1 MTTAKISKD
10 DEPKK
15 PTSYFAPIYT
25 FVVPILMKEAR
36 KHGYAITVHGS
47 MNNDLD
53 VVAIPWTHDAVSAE
67 ELLPAITKKCA
78 IFWKEDTEGNWV
90 KDEDG
95 QWAQLLKIED
105 VALKP
110 HGRKAWNIQLGNGAR
125 IDISVMPRFGPPAQ
139 RP

>member
-1 MTTAKISKD
+1 MATAQASKD
-10 DEPKK
+10 DEPTK

-25 FVVPILMKEAR
+25 FVVPILMSEAR
-36 KHGYAITVHGS
+36 KYGYAITVHGS

-53 VVAIPWTHDAVSAE
+53 VVAIPWTYDAVPAE
-67 ELLPAITKKCA
+67 ELVVAITKKCC
-78 IFWKEDTEGNWV
+78 IFWAT
-90 KDEDG
+90 DEKGEWYQTADE